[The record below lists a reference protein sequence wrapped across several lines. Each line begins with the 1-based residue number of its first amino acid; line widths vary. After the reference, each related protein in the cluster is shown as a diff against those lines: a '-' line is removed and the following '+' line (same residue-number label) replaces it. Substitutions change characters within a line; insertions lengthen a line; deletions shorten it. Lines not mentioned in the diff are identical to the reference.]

1 MEHVHL
7 ETSATCGPEACTVIM
22 QRAGTGLVCP
32 LLFIYSFIFL
42 PFLFLFCLV
51 FFRFFS
57 FFFISFIYTDE

>member
-42 PFLFLFCLV
+42 PFFVFILFG
-51 FFRFFS
+51 FF
-57 FFFISFIYTDE
+57 